1 MLCSNS
7 GRENYAYFAGS
18 RAVGINGSSYRVTA
32 NILVRISLCP
42 SSLLRNTN
50 IRDNNCCFTGSSGT
64 THEGYESLRKVRTIL
79 GVVLTSGTGS
89 EVISSSTGSYSVTGN
104 FAVGAVCSR
113 VGECELS
120 VGVSCRKLGLT
131 NIADHRGNEDSC
143 ENTDNCDNNDEL
155 DKGKAFHL

>member
-79 GVVLTSGTGS
+79 GVVLTGRTGS
-89 EVISSSTGSYSVTGN
+89 KVISRSTGGYSVTSN

>member
-18 RAVGINGSSYRVTA
+18 SAIGINGSSYRITTNVL
-32 NILVRISLCP
+32 IRISLSP
-42 SSLLRNTN
+42 SSSLRNTN
-50 IRDNNCCFTGSSGT
+50 VGDNYCSLTGSSGT

-113 VGECELS
+113 VGECKLS

-131 NIADHRGNEDSC
+131 NIADHRRYEDSS
-143 ENTDNCDNNDEL
+143 EYTDDSDNNDEL
-155 DKGKAFHL
+155 NKGEAFHL

>member
-1 MLCSNS
+1 MSCSNS
-7 GRENYAYFAGS
+7 GRENYACFAGS
-18 RAVGINGSSYRVTA
+18 SAVGINGSSYRVTT
-32 NILVRISLCP
+32 NVLIRSSLSP
-42 SSLLRNTN
+42 SGLLRNTN
-50 IRDNNCCFTGSSGT
+50 IGDNNSCLTGSSGT

-89 EVISSSTGSYSVTGN
+89 EVISRSTGSYSVTSN

-131 NIADHRGNEDSC
+131 NIADHRRYEDSS
-143 ENTDNCDNNDEL
+143 EYTDDSDNNDEL
-155 DKGKAFHL
+155 NKGETFHL

>member
-18 RAVGINGSSYRVTA
+18 RAVGINGSSYRITTNVL
-32 NILVRISLCP
+32 IRISLSP
-42 SSLLRNTN
+42 SSSLRNTN
-50 IRDNNCCFTGSSGT
+50 VGDNYCSLTRSSGA
-64 THEGYESLRKVRTIL
+64 THKGYESIRKVRTIL

-143 ENTDNCDNNDEL
+143 ENTDDCDNNDEL

>member
-18 RAVGINGSSYRVTA
+18 SAIGINGSSYRITTNVL
-32 NILVRISLCP
+32 IRISLSP
-42 SSLLRNTN
+42 SSSLRNTN
-50 IRDNNCCFTGSSGT
+50 VGDNYCSLTRSSGA

-120 VGVSCRKLGLT
+120 VRVSCRKLGLT
-131 NIADHRGNEDSC
+131 NIADH
-143 ENTDNCDNNDEL
+143 
-155 DKGKAFHL
+155 

>member
-1 MLCSNS
+1 M
-7 GRENYAYFAGS
+7 
-18 RAVGINGSSYRVTA
+18 
-32 NILVRISLCP
+32 
-42 SSLLRNTN
+42 
-50 IRDNNCCFTGSSGT
+50 
-64 THEGYESLRKVRTIL
+64 RTIL

-131 NIADHRGNEDSC
+131 NIADHRRYEDSC

-155 DKGKAFHL
+155 DKGEAFHL

>member
-7 GRENYAYFAGS
+7 IRKLNAYFAGS
-18 RAVGINGSSYRVTA
+18 SAVGINGSSYRITTNVL
-32 NILVRISLCP
+32 IRSSLSP
-42 SSLLRNTN
+42 SSSLRNTN
-50 IRDNNCCFTGSSGT
+50 VGDNNSCLTGSSGA
-64 THEGYESLRKVRTIL
+64 THEGYESIRKVRTIL

-89 EVISSSTGSYSVTGN
+89 KVISSSTGSYSVTGN

-131 NIADHRGNEDSC
+131 NIADHRRNEDSC

-155 DKGKAFHL
+155 NKGETFHL

>member
-1 MLCSNS
+1 MLFSNS
-7 GRENYAYFAGS
+7 IRKINAYFAGS
-18 RAVGINGSSYRVTA
+18 SAVGINGSSYRITTNVL
-32 NILVRISLCP
+32 IRISLSP
-42 SSLLRNTN
+42 SSSLRNTN
-50 IRDNNCCFTGSSGT
+50 VGDNYCSLTRSSGA
-64 THEGYESLRKVRTIL
+64 THEGYESIRKVRTIL

-131 NIADHRGNEDSC
+131 NIADHRRYEDSC
-143 ENTDNCDNNDEL
+143 ENTDDCDNNDEL
-155 DKGKAFHL
+155 DKGEAFHL

>member
-1 MLCSNS
+1 MNRSIRNADPCFTSRVIVLFYCSS
-7 GRENYAYFAGS
+7 S
-18 RAVGINGSSYRVTA
+18 RITA
-32 NILVRISLCP
+32 NIFICCSLSP
-42 SSLLRNTN
+42 SCLIRNTCGRN
-50 IRDNNCCFTGSSGT
+50 YNSCNTAGGRT
-64 THEGYESLRKVRTIL
+64 THQRLQCLRKVRTIL

-89 EVISSSTGSYSVTGN
+89 KVISRSTGCYSVTCN

-131 NIADHRGNEDSC
+131 NIADHRRYEDSC
-143 ENTDNCDNNDEL
+143 ENTDDCDNNDEL